1 MVDRR
6 IVSNDIALIQAYH
19 HEFGDQFVQLTLL
32 RGAPAKLGTQSFEF
46 THGHNGY

>member
-1 MVDRR
+1 
-6 IVSNDIALIQAYH
+6 
-19 HEFGDQFVQLTLL
+19 LTLL